1 MIALEGLLARWPQSD
16 LAGRSGETKLCA
28 LYGTWCGDGTA
39 FFNISAKDVRW
50 TLIGTTPISH
60 TYTSKRDFREGPLN
74 PLNERLAAMLR
85 PTVQNVFAEA
95 TTLLIMSTMAPG
107 AVERTVRQRVQMH
120 LGPGVGLET
129 SLVTAIY
136 STEDK
141 TEEIAASLEKH
152 EASGKGRSRGGQPAG
167 RHFTAESGA
176 APLGRA
182 PARWVDQTV
191 WFFPTA
197 CSLELF
203 LFSVSPL
210 PRFAFSPF

>member
-1 MIALEGLLARWPQSD
+1 MIALEGLLARWLQSD

-39 FFNISAKDVRW
+39 FFNIAAEDVRW

-60 TYTSKRDFREGPLN
+60 TYTSKRDFREGALN
-74 PLNERLAAMLR
+74 P
-85 PTVQNVFAEA
+85 
-95 TTLLIMSTMAPG
+95 
-107 AVERTVRQRVQMH
+107 RTVRQRVQMH

-210 PRFAFSPF
+210 PRFAFPPFSFPISSFILSAFVYYPCCL